1 MALKLITA
9 ATALAV
15 TLVEAKAHCR
25 VDSSDDDTLI
35 TAMITAATEAAEQ
48 ATGRAIMAQTWEL
61 TLDAFPA
68 ALELTHVPVDS
79 ITSVAYVDLNG
90 ADQTLSALLYSL
102 DNADD
107 FGPAYV
113 VPAYDTEWPDTR
125 DQINAVK
132 VRYVAGYANAAA
144 VPESIKS
151 WIKLQVGAMYEN
163 RESETVGVGKAVHLG
178 FADRLL
184 DRYKVWA

>member
-9 ATALAV
+9 AADLAV
-15 TLVEAKAHCR
+15 TLVEAKAHLR
-25 VDSSDDDTLI
+25 VDTSDDDTLI

-68 ALELTHVPVDS
+68 ALELTRVPVDS
-79 ITSVAYVDLNG
+79 ITSVTYVDLDG
-90 ADQTLSALLYSL
+90 TDQTLSALLYSL

-113 VPAYDTEWPDTR
+113 VPAYGTEWPETR
-125 DQINAVK
+125 DEINAVQ
-132 VRYVAGYANAAA
+132 VRYAAGYTDAAA

-163 RESETVGVGKAVHLG
+163 RESETVGAGKAVHLG
-178 FADRLL
+178 FSDRLL

>member
-15 TLVEAKAHCR
+15 SLVEAKAHLR
-25 VDSSDDDTLI
+25 IDVSDDDTLL

-48 ATGRAIMAQTWEL
+48 ATGRAIMPQTWEL
-61 TLDAFPA
+61 TLDEFPA
-68 ALELTHVPVDS
+68 ALELTRVPVAS
-79 ITSVAYVDLNG
+79 ITSVIYADLDG
-90 ADQTLSALLYSL
+90 VDQTLSALLYSL
-102 DNADD
+102 DNYDD

-163 RESETVGVGKAVHLG
+163 REQETVASGHSVPLG